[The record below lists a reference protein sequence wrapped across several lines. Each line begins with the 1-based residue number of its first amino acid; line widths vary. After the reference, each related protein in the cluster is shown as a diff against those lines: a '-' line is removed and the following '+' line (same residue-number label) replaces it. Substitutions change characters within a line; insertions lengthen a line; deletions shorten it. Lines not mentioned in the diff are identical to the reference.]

1 MAPLT
6 SAWGTPRDE
15 WPWLGVGALLG
26 FVFVSLILGALERWR
41 GNSPKAFRAKIDAV
55 KIQSFTIGTQKRRI
69 EDLEKEER
77 VQKQIIDDLGKWKAR
92 KKIKSKTK
100 KRRIAELEDEKKE
113 LLEKVGWKDAVIVEK
128 DEEIERK
135 NQELEARDET
145 ITTKEDTIRTLTIEQ
160 SELSRDLTAT
170 RTQLNR
176 VEASEQRLLQQVNFQ
191 LEEVLERN
199 AEITRQSRQIAEL
212 KQSLEN
218 MEELRREM
226 SGMRAR
232 IADLERNEARLHQRW
247 IHLLAEVGKKDDELE
262 RKHRETEQKDA
273 IILEHEDT
281 IEALR
286 QSAVLKNEKIRDLS
300 GADERARRVEEREQ
314 ALMKRVNYLLARD
327 AQCTCRRRMPGSL
340 EE

>member
-1 MAPLT
+1 MAPLP

-55 KIQSFTIGTQKRRI
+55 KIQSSTISTQKRRI
-69 EDLEKEER
+69 EDLEREER
-77 VQKQIIDDLGKWKAR
+77 VQKQIIEDLAKWKAR
-92 KKIKSKTK
+92 KIIKSKTK

-135 NQELEARDET
+135 NQ
-145 ITTKEDTIRTLTIEQ
+145 K
-160 SELSRDLTAT
+160 
-170 RTQLNR
+170 
-176 VEASEQRLLQQVNFQ
+176 

-199 AEITRQSRQIAEL
+199 AEITRQSRQMAEL

-232 IADLERNEARLHQRW
+232 IADLERDEARLRQRW
-247 IHLLAEVGKKDDELE
+247 IRLLAEVGKKDDELE

-300 GADERARRVEEREQ
+300 GADERARRMEEREQ
-314 ALMKRVNYLLARD
+314 ALMKKVNYLLARD
-327 AQCTCRRRMPGSL
+327 AQCTCRRWMPGSL